1 MIHEVIVEARS
12 LKTVGCPVVKLKVK
26 CKYNFPM
33 PSYYP
38 ECSNEDS
45 TLDILSI
52 TSEDDICGLLD
63 DDLFEEVYD
72 TALDAVEDKMRTEK
86 YGIPED
92 TFIHVEADE

>member
-12 LKTVGCPVVKLKVK
+12 WKTVGYPVVKLKVK
-26 CKYNFPM
+26 CKYNFPK

-86 YGIPED
+86 YGIPEGP
-92 TFIHVEADE
+92 FIHVEADE

>member
-1 MIHEVIVEARS
+1 MIHEVIIEARS
-12 LKTVGCPVVKLKVK
+12 WKTVGYPVVKLKVK
-26 CKYNFPM
+26 CKYNFPK

-52 TSEDDICGLLD
+52 TSEDDICGLLED
-63 DDLFEEVYD
+63 ALFEEVYD

-86 YGIPED
+86 YGIPEG